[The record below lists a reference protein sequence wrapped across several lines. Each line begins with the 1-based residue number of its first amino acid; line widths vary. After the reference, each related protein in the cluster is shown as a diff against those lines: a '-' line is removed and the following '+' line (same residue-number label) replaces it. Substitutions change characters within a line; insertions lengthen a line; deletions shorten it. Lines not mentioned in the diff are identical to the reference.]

1 MPRNPLTPKQEA
13 FVAEYL
19 VDLSATQAAIRAG
32 YSPKRADAIGYENL
46 RKPEIAAAIAA
57 AQAERAERVEVTA
70 DRILRELAIL
80 GFSDVRN
87 FLVDDTGQLY
97 LREGAPEE
105 AWRAVSS
112 VKHKIRSF
120 TTDAG
125 TETTREIEFRM
136 WDKNAALEKMA
147 KHIRFYPPEKLEHS
161 GPEGAPVALR
171 VVHEVVDPAV

>member
-1 MPRNPLTPKQEA
+1 MPRNPLTPRQEA

-19 VDLSATQAAIRAG
+19 LDLNATQAAIRAG
-32 YSPKRADAIGYENL
+32 YSPKRADATGYENL

-70 DRILRELAIL
+70 DQILRELLLIGL
-80 GFSDVRN
+80 SDVRN
-87 FLVDDTGQLY
+87 YEVDHDGRLK
-97 LREGAPEE
+97 LRDGAPDA

-125 TETTREIEFRM
+125 TETTREIEFRL
-136 WDKNAALEKMA
+136 WDKNVALEKIA
-147 KHIRFYPPEKLEHS
+147 KHTRWYPPEKLELT
-161 GPEGAPVALR
+161 GENGAPVVLR
-171 VVHEVVDPAV
+171 VVHEVVDPAA